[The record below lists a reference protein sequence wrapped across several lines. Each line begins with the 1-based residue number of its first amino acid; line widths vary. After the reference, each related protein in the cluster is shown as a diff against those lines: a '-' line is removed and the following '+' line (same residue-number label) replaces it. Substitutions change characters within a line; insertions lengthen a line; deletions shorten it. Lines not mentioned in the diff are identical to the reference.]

1 MKGKLHII
9 FLSGWYPS
17 RVFPYNGDFIQRH
30 AEAVS
35 LLHRVTVIHVVTD
48 KKLNKNIEI
57 SDTEIN
63 GIRTLIAY
71 IRHSVFK
78 PFLFFKAFRKLL
90 NMAGNY
96 DLVHTNILY
105 PIGLVSLFIKLIAG
119 KKYIITEH
127 HTIYHK
133 ELRGQIGTFRRFVS
147 GLISKNAA
155 AICPVSKHLS
165 CEMKD
170 FGLEGNYIEV
180 PNVVDTELF
189 AAKGNRNNERFSVI
203 HVSNMESRKRVTDIM
218 DIIKDLQNKIG
229 RLSFYLIG
237 ENSHKYIDY
246 ARDIGIDPE
255 NIEFLDQI
263 THQQLVS
270 YYQKSDV
277 FILFSE
283 SENLPCVILE
293 SFSCGT
299 PVISNNVGG
308 IAEYFPK
315 DFGFLENDKSNIIPL
330 LLKIHAGYKFADPE
344 VMHNYAVKHFSQKS
358 IAEKFSEI
366 YFDMLE
372 N

>member
-48 KKLNKNIEI
+48 KKLNKSIEI

-78 PFLFFKAFRKLL
+78 PLLFFKAFRKLF

-105 PIGLVSLFIKLIAG
+105 PAGLVSLFFKLKEG

-133 ELRGQIGTFRRFVS
+133 ELRNQIGTFRKFVS

-165 CEMKD
+165 NEMKD
-170 FGLEGNYIEV
+170 FGLKGKYIEV

-189 AAKGNRNNERFSVI
+189 AAKANRNNERFSVI

-308 IAEYFPK
+308 IAEYFPN
-315 DFGFLENDKSNIIPL
+315 DFGFWKMTKVISCL
-330 LLKIHAGYKFADPE
+330 
-344 VMHNYAVKHFSQKS
+344 
-358 IAEKFSEI
+358 
-366 YFDMLE
+366 YF
-372 N
+372 